1 MVKKEDGDADGGEDN
16 GHPADPQRLA
26 RALLGAEESPA
37 VKAGGRAE
45 PVKVCPRSSR
55 HCNQLEVQ
63 FAIGLFST
71 LTA

>member
-1 MVKKEDGDADGGEDN
+1 MVKEEDGDADGGEDD

-55 HCNQLEVQ
+55 HCNQLEIQ
-63 FAIGLFST
+63 FAIGRFS
-71 LTA
+71 LISA